1 MSSQLH
7 FAGAMNADAD
17 ETLLSPVS
25 PLSTSSSS
33 HEARNNYPPVTL
45 DNPDLQENVSTA
57 QVLPSPSVQTNI
69 AHEFAQAGLSIRES
83 LPEAGPVEDET
94 VRAQLPQNLP
104 DPVETNVLD
113 LGQNAGEG
121 QTFANPMRCGRN

>member
-1 MSSQLH
+1 MSSQLNS
-7 FAGAMNADAD
+7 AGATNADAD

-25 PLSTSSSS
+25 PLSTASSS
-33 HEARNNYPPVTL
+33 HGARNNYSPVTL
-45 DNPDLQENVSTA
+45 DNPDLQEDVSAA

-69 AHEFAQAGLSIRES
+69 AHGSAQAGLSIRES
-83 LPEAGPVEDET
+83 LPEAGPVEDEA
-94 VRAQLPQNLP
+94 VRAQFPQNLP

-121 QTFANPMRCGRN
+121 QTFANLTRCGRN